1 MIALTILMN
10 LLPADPFEGGFE
22 WQVQVENCVDST
34 FSLKKFIKIYG
45 GRCVSTFWDEIMLGR
60 KFVTI

>member
-34 FSLKKFIKIYG
+34 FSLKIFIGIYG
-45 GRCVSTFWDEIMLGR
+45 GRCEYLLG
-60 KFVTI
+60 